1 MRCGELACYLEND
14 RIDKYCAKPQIR
26 NQEIESVKKRWALL
40 YLYTYLLSWAIS
52 AVDIENLLRNNIICL
67 VVCRINTIFAV

>member
-1 MRCGELACYLEND
+1 MIELINIVLSLKFATKRLKVLK
-14 RIDKYCAKPQIR
+14 IDEHCFTFIL
-26 NQEIESVKKRWALL
+26 N
-40 YLYTYLLSWAIS
+40 LLSWAIS

>member
-1 MRCGELACYLEND
+1 MFYFNSSIYYA
-14 RIDKYCAKPQIR
+14 
-26 NQEIESVKKRWALL
+26 ALHGTHHVFQKSMSL
-40 YLYTYLLSWAIS
+40 FYLYTYLLSWAIS